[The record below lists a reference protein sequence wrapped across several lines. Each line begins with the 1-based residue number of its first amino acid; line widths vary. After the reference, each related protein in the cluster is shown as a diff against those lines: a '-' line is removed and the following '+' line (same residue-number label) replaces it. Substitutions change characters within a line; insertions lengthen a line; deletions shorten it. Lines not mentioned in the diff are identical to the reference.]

1 MLSFDEFGH
10 LEYDSHE
17 RQEDEERLFIGERGK
32 QIAAIE
38 TFFHLRR
45 YSKIAID
52 NSFW

>member
-10 LEYDSHE
+10 LEDDSHE
-17 RQEDEERLFIGERGK
+17 GQEDEESFFIGERGK
-32 QIAAIE
+32 QIAAVE
-38 TFFHLRR
+38 AFFHLRR